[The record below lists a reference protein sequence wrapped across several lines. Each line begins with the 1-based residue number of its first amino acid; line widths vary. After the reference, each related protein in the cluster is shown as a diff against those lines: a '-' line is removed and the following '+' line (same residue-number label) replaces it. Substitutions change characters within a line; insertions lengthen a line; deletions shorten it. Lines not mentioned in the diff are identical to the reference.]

1 MIKINTFN
9 NKRAE
14 LHFERK
20 MNVYEVKFF
29 KSIINIMKSDGFKSN
44 YLIYDESKFL
54 SIFDQDIDD
63 MKEILNYEFYEDVDD
78 NFNYNDFLRIINN
91 VQDNFF
97 MLIDNNEYIRS
108 HLYSIIYPKDSNN
121 IILNVDK
128 SIFEYLKT
136 KYQ

>member
-1 MIKINTFN
+1 MMKINTFN
-9 NKRAE
+9 NKRAM

-29 KSIINIMKSDGFKSN
+29 KSIINIMKSDGFKNN
-44 YLIYDESKFL
+44 YLIYNESNFQ
-54 SIFDQDIDD
+54 SIFDEDIDD
-63 MKEILNYEFYEDVDD
+63 K
-78 NFNYNDFLRIINN
+78 FNYNDFLRIINN
-91 VQDNFF
+91 VQDNCF

-108 HLYSIIYPKDSNN
+108 HLYRIIYPKDSNN
-121 IILNVDK
+121 IILDVDE

>member
-1 MIKINTFN
+1 MKINTFN
-9 NKRAE
+9 NKRAM

-20 MNVYEVKFF
+20 MNVYEVKLF

-44 YLIYDESKFL
+44 YLIYDEFNFR
-54 SIFDQDIDD
+54 SIFDENIDD
-63 MKEILNYEFYEDVDD
+63 MKEILNYEFYEDTDD
-78 NFNYNDFLRIINN
+78 KFNYNDFLRIINN
-91 VQDNFF
+91 IQDNCF

-108 HLYSIIYPKDSNN
+108 HLYRIIHPKDSNN
-121 IILNVDK
+121 IILDVDE

>member
-1 MIKINTFN
+1 MKINTFN
-9 NKRAE
+9 NKRAM

-29 KSIINIMKSDGFKSN
+29 KSIINIMKSDGFKNN
-44 YLIYDESKFL
+44 YLIYNESNFQ
-54 SIFDQDIDD
+54 SIFDEDIDD
-63 MKEILNYEFYEDVDD
+63 K
-78 NFNYNDFLRIINN
+78 FNYNDFLRIINN
-91 VQDNFF
+91 VQDNCF

-108 HLYSIIYPKDSNN
+108 HLYRIIYPIDSNN
-121 IILNVDK
+121 IILDVDE